1 MMHSPQPRD
10 RAPAELRQRPVPF
23 DAPVAR
29 QRNEPPPLPRRAS
42 RKMAGHSERTPGEA
56 RTYVT
61 AVLGQWGVSRD
72 IMETLRLIVSE
83 LTTNS
88 VRHTCSPQ
96 ITVTVTRTDRE
107 AAVSVADHGPSCRLG
122 PRSAPLD
129 ADHGRGLAIVAAL
142 ASRWEQHQRG
152 GGTTV
157 RAGIDLPPPN
167 APAQQSAEGTTD
179 TLRFHRQ

>member
-10 RAPAELRQRPVPF
+10 RAPAEPRQHPLPF
-23 DAPVAR
+23 DAPVGR
-29 QRNEPPPLPRRAS
+29 QRNQPMPLPRRAS

-61 AVLGQWGVSRD
+61 SVLGQWGVPRD
-72 IMETLRLIVSE
+72 VTETLRLIVSE
-83 LTTNS
+83 LATNS
-88 VRHTCSPQ
+88 VTHTCSPQ
-96 ITVTVTRTDRE
+96 ITVTVMRTARE

-122 PRSAPLD
+122 PQSAALD

-152 GGTTV
+152 GGNTV
-157 RAGIDLPPPN
+157 RAGIDLPPPG
-167 APAQQSAEGTTD
+167 APAQQSA
-179 TLRFHRQ
+179 